1 MCSAPPAGK
10 ERPLWRG
17 GGGGGRHHRLPL
29 GGVRRPHGAE
39 LLRRDLVWAQQVA
52 RLERQ
57 LEGEDVRG
65 AAQRLGVRDLAKQV
79 HLCPIPLEYR
89 IQCGF
94 SPVGG
99 AVADLAKQVLLGGG
113 GGGGARDGRADR
125 RGTGGV
131 QLGNGAARPAHLC
144 QQSGTG
150 DAAGDGLPRGVPR

>member
-1 MCSAPPAGK
+1 M
-10 ERPLWRG
+10 
-17 GGGGGRHHRLPL
+17 
-29 GGVRRPHGAE
+29 
-39 LLRRDLVWAQQVA
+39 
-52 RLERQ
+52 
-57 LEGEDVRG
+57 RG
-65 AAQRLGVRDLAKQV
+65 AAQRLGVRDLAKQVHLCPIPLEYRIQCGFSPVGGAVADLAKQV